1 MGSVA
6 RDLTTPRTEL
16 FSNMSTHR
24 LTKEAIALPLAER
37 VSLVQALWESIDA
50 GMEDYKEE
58 AFLDKA
64 GPRDPAFW
72 EDLERRSREMT
83 EGTVPGIPYDQ
94 AMKTARAAIGCA

>member
-1 MGSVA
+1 
-6 RDLTTPRTEL
+6 
-16 FSNMSTHR
+16 MSTQQI
-24 LTKEAIALPLAER
+24 TQEAIALSLAER

-58 AFLDKA
+58 VFLDKA
-64 GPRDPAFW
+64 GPHDPAFW
-72 EDLERRSREMT
+72 EDLERRSREIT